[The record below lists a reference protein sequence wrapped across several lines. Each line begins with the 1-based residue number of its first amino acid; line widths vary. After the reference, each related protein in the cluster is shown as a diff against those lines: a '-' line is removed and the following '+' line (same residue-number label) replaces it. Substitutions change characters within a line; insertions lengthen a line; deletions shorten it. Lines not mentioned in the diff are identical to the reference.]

1 MDKLL
6 YKSWDEVSISLY
18 KQIVEITQETQL
30 SETEITLAILALL
43 MGISEEEIY
52 NYSVEEIQNLLPQIK
67 WLDEFKFN
75 QNWTARKLKISGKE
89 YTIETDLQ
97 KMTIAQYIDFQ
108 TFWAKHDNMKYLG
121 NLLSCFIIPKGC
133 KYNEGYDVAELTETI
148 ENNLPITTSN
158 SILFFFLKELAT
170 SIRVMQ
176 IYLAWML
183 MRKKNKKNKDKI
195 EKLQKQVKQLQAVVF
210 NGIL

>member
-75 QNWTARKLKISGKE
+75 QNWTARKLKAVWYSTGR
-89 YTIETDLQ
+89 
-97 KMTIAQYIDFQ
+97 
-108 TFWAKHDNMKYLG
+108 
-121 NLLSCFIIPKGC
+121 S
-133 KYNEGYDVAELTETI
+133 
-148 ENNLPITTSN
+148 
-158 SILFFFLKELAT
+158 
-170 SIRVMQ
+170 
-176 IYLAWML
+176 
-183 MRKKNKKNKDKI
+183 
-195 EKLQKQVKQLQAVVF
+195 KQQ
-210 NGIL
+210 G